1 MIFRELFKI
10 ELFQRYVSEK
20 QYPGDHYPTYC
31 SETGYLMTS
40 DMAPMIFEKS
50 LDIPPSIPFDD
61 IYLGIV
67 VNALNILPVK
77 ILIFNIKFF
86 FSSFKCNF
94 KRSTSGFNY
103 GKFVVQRACEYRANA
118 FTIVVGG
125 KNFESRTKI
134 FEQLHAKLQSCD

>member
-1 MIFRELFKI
+1 
-10 ELFQRYVSEK
+10 
-20 QYPGDHYPTYC
+20 
-31 SETGYLMTS
+31 
-40 DMAPMIFEKS
+40 MAPMIFEKS

-77 ILIFNIKFF
+77 ILIFNIEVFVA
-86 FSSFKCNF
+86 SFKNNF

-125 KNFESRTKI
+125 KNFESRMKI
-134 FEQLHAKLQSCD
+134 FEQLHAKLQSYD